1 MVNTT
6 MQEWMSNEMERLSLK
21 WERYKPAC
29 SGYNRIHS
37 VRLSKSV
44 THMLNN
50 PLPAEDRLG
59 GSSSSSMSSSMQRG
73 GTAQSSQ
80 VLSRSPSSWEEVYP
94 TVRITRQDSEGERK
108 DSVQKFA
115 YYRNCSTRVT

>member
-59 GSSSSSMSSSMQRG
+59 GSCSSTTSMQRSASQ
-73 GTAQSSQ
+73 TSQ

-108 DSVQKFA
+108 ESAQKFA

>member
-59 GSSSSSMSSSMQRG
+59 GSCSSATSMQRVG
-73 GTAQSSQ
+73 ANGAPCSQ

-94 TVRITRQDSEGERK
+94 TVRITRQDSEGESK
-108 DSVQKFA
+108 ETAQKFA